1 MTNPH
6 YQKGCSDGSQARGK
20 AAVWVVNFNNGNVNN
35 NHRNN
40 NACVRAVRSGEYQG
54 DGEVS
59 LKELH
64 TAWREARSGKKPSQN
79 QLAFDAR
86 WADGLLDLQ
95 RRINDGTWAPGR
107 SACFVAT
114 RPKARE
120 IHAPDFADRVVHH
133 WLVPQ
138 LEQLWE
144 PAFIFDSYANLKGKG
159 SHAAVR
165 RLQEF
170 VRQVHNGQRGGWYLQ
185 LDIHNFFNSIHRPTL
200 WAMLKKKL
208 QKACASDQVMQA
220 THALLRRP
228 PLHAGVIHHG
238 APSERAL
245 VPPHKRLENA
255 RPGCGLPIGNLSSQ
269 FFANVYLDKLDQF
282 VKHRLKAKRYLRYV
296 DDFVLVHSDRNQL
309 VEWQQQIVEFI
320 ERELQ
325 LRLKPDIRLN
335 PLCDGI
341 DFLGYIVRPTHTLVR
356 RRVVTHARQAF
367 SDWKR
372 QCVVGGAIQATPEQ
386 YRSIASTVAS
396 YEGHFRHANSAK
408 LKQKLNREFPWL
420 KAAARSRNFDY
431 RLEGKS
437 VQLNLEKFTGINSGR
452 IA

>member
-1 MTNPH
+1 MTKP
-6 YQKGCSDGSQARGK
+6 YYRAGCSEGSKECGK
-20 AAVWVVNFNNGNVNN
+20 AAVWCVNFNNGNVNN

-40 NACVRAVRSGEYQG
+40 NACVRAVRSGEYHG
-54 DGEVS
+54 DREVS
-59 LKELH
+59 LQELH
-64 TAWREARSGKKPSQN
+64 KAWRGARSGKKPSQN

-86 WADGLLDLQ
+86 WADGLLGLQ
-95 RRINDGTWAPGR
+95 RRINDGSWEPGR

-138 LEQLWE
+138 LEKLWE
-144 PAFIFDSYANLKGKG
+144 PAFIFDSYANRKGKG

-165 RLQEF
+165 RLQKF
-170 VRQVHNGQRGGWYLQ
+170 VRQVDSGQHSGWYLQ

-208 QKACASDQVMQA
+208 TKANASNQVMHA

-228 PLHAGVIHHG
+228 PLHVGVIYHG
-238 APSERAL
+238 TAEERAM

-282 VKHRLKAKRYLRYV
+282 VKHTLKAKRYLRYV
-296 DDFVLVHSDRNQL
+296 DDFVIVHSDRNQL
-309 VEWQQQIVEFI
+309 AEWQRQIVEFI
-320 ERELQ
+320 DRELQ
-325 LRLKPDIRLN
+325 LRLKPDIRLR
-335 PLCDGI
+335 PLKDGI

-356 RRVVTHARQAF
+356 RRVVTHARQAL
-367 SDWKR
+367 SDWQKK
-372 QCVVGGAIQATPEQ
+372 CVRGGTIQATPEQ
-386 YRSIASTVAS
+386 YRSIASTAAS
-396 YEGHFRHANSAK
+396 YEGHFRHANSAR
-408 LKQKLNREFPWL
+408 LKQKMNREFPWL
-420 KAAARSRNFDY
+420 PTAIRKRKFDY
-431 RLEGKS
+431 RLEERTVPIKL
-437 VQLNLEKFTGINSGR
+437 V
-452 IA
+452 